1 MLGQKWKKNKTVV
14 SRANLVLRVSLT
26 NEEKKATRNSFTPDS
41 KKENVPNLNGV
52 RNVVLWHNT
61 GELHIISNVKCVFC
75 ETRRHNQTDMISNSS
90 CNKT

>member
-1 MLGQKWKKNKTVV
+1 MLGQKRKKQTVV

-26 NEEKKATRNSFTPDS
+26 NVEKKATRYSFTPES
-41 KKENVPNLNGV
+41 KYKNVLYLNGV

-75 ETRRHNQTDMISNSS
+75 ETGRHNQTDMISNSS